1 MLEDLVVVVDK
12 FGNPIGTEDK
22 LDAHRMGFRHLAFSV
37 MIYRY
42 NDGQLE
48 FLMQKR
54 AANKYHSGGL
64 WSNTCCSHPR
74 PDENIIAASARR
86 LDEELGIRDSLVLK
100 DIGTISY
107 RTKFD
112 NGLTENELD
121 HIVIAESNNV
131 ELDVNDKEAESCEW
145 QSKQTIAEHLAETPQ
160 SYTAWF
166 KLVFD
171 KVNQHLEEK

>member
-37 MIYRY
+37 MLYRY
-42 NDGQLE
+42 RDGELE

-54 AANKYHSGGL
+54 ASNKYHSGGL

-74 PDENIIAASARR
+74 PDEDIIHASKRR
-86 LDEELGIRDSLVLK
+86 LEEELGIRDALTFT

-107 RTKFD
+107 LAKFD

-121 HIVIAESNNV
+121 HIVIAQSSDV
-131 ELDVNDKEAESCEW
+131 TLDINPREAETCEW
-145 QSKQTIAEHLAETPQ
+145 QTTSAIEQGILAQPQ
-160 SYTAWF
+160 AYTAWF
-166 KLVFD
+166 KLVLN
-171 KVNQHLEEK
+171 KVTAHLND

>member
-37 MIYRY
+37 MLYRY
-42 NDGQLE
+42 RDGELE

-54 AANKYHSGGL
+54 ASNKYHSGGL

-74 PDENIIAASARR
+74 PDEDILHASKRR
-86 LDEELGIRDSLVLK
+86 LEEELGIQDPLSFI

-107 RTKFD
+107 LAKFD

-121 HIVIAESNNV
+121 HIVIAQINDV
-131 ELDVNDKEAESCEW
+131 TLDINPREAEACEW
-145 QSKQTIAEHLAETPQ
+145 QTLSTIEQTIVAQPQ
-160 SYTAWF
+160 AYTAWF
-166 KLVFD
+166 KLVLN
-171 KVNQHLEEK
+171 KVTAYLND

>member
-37 MIYRY
+37 MLYRY
-42 NDGQLE
+42 NDGELE

-54 AANKYHSGGL
+54 ASNKYHSGGL

-74 PDENIIAASARR
+74 PDEDIIHASQRR
-86 LDEELGIRDSLVLK
+86 LEEELNISDSLSLT

-107 RTKFD
+107 LAKFD

-121 HIVIAESNNV
+121 HIVIAEGSNVTWDINPR
-131 ELDVNDKEAESCEW
+131 EAETCEW
-145 QSKQTIAEHLAETPQ
+145 QALSSIEQAMAAQPQ

-166 KLVFD
+166 KLVLD
-171 KVNQHLEEK
+171 KVKAHLEA

>member
-74 PDENIIAASARR
+74 PDEKILAASTRR
-86 LDEELGIRDSLVLK
+86 LDEELGIRDSLVLE

-121 HIVIAESNNV
+121 HIVIAESNTV
-131 ELDVNDKEAESCEW
+131 ELDVNDKEAEACEW

-160 SYTAWF
+160 AYTAWF

-171 KVNQHLEEK
+171 KVNQHLAEK

>member
-1 MLEDLVVVVDK
+1 MVEDLVVVVDK

-37 MIYRY
+37 MLYRFR
-42 NDGQLE
+42 NDELE

-74 PDENIIAASARR
+74 PDEDIIHASKRR
-86 LDEELGIRDSLVLK
+86 LEEELGIRDTLSLS

-107 RTKFD
+107 LAKFD

-121 HIVIAESNNV
+121 HIVIGQCS
-131 ELDVNDKEAESCEW
+131 DVTLEINPREAEACEW
-145 QSKQTIAEHLAETPQ
+145 QSLSSIERSMSTQPQ
-160 SYTAWF
+160 AYTAWF
-166 KLVFD
+166 KLVLT
-171 KVNQHLEEK
+171 KITAHLNS